1 MKPSSNIDL
10 LLTLNTTGWSVAHIS
25 IDNNVLEYS
34 ISHIFNDPYA
44 DTIDALLS
52 LIEGYDSSV
61 FWFDEPYGVKIKL
74 TIEEEDFIRFTIYNI
89 DKESYTKI
97 KKHDLIFVKSCGVDL
112 KHLLM
117 VFYFQFKKICVLL
130 EDKEYAINRSRYF
143 PIQKFRQFEAII
155 KKNYKIK

>member
-34 ISHIFNDPYA
+34 ISHIFNDPYS

-74 TIEEEDFIRFTIYNI
+74 TIEEEDYIRFTIYNI
-89 DKESYTKI
+89 KKDCNTKLT
-97 KKHDLIFVKSCGVDL
+97 KQD
-112 KHLLM
+112 
-117 VFYFQFKKICVLL
+117 
-130 EDKEYAINRSRYF
+130 
-143 PIQKFRQFEAII
+143 
-155 KKNYKIK
+155 